1 MAAQED
7 IMRNSKS
14 LRSFA
19 QSEKKTIIKE
29 MASSVFD
36 TRVEF
41 ELYWFF
47 VFLYIKKIV
56 TFC

>member
-19 QSEKKTIIKE
+19 RSEKKTIIKE

-36 TRVEF
+36 TRVEVSNF
-41 ELYWFF
+41 IG
-47 VFLYIKKIV
+47 FLCSYILKR
-56 TFC
+56 